1 MQPTDKQ
8 AQLSLDALL
17 AEPTF
22 SSDPE
27 VHVCTCADEFPAG
40 LVRWLCDAPA
50 VRPDRLAA
58 ARRRLAAG
66 DRPTDEALARRMV
79 ARLVCDRLR

>member
-17 AEPTF
+17 ATPPCGCGAHG
-22 SSDPE
+22 D
-27 VHVCTCADEFPAG
+27 CDEFPAG
-40 LVRWLCDAPA
+40 LVRRLCEAPSI
-50 VRPDRLAA
+50 RPDRLAA

-66 DRPTDEALARRMV
+66 DRPSDEALARRMV